1 MRGISHEE
9 RLENILILLGGSIV
23 TLSSNAR
30 LPTNKE
36 ALQLFPSFNPDQDV
50 QENDSQVTIEEDDSQ
65 IMINKIYVT
74 LWDEVKKH
82 QWYLAYCVSCND
94 DGTFTMDHMHRLKKS
109 CSIKWKYPDVP
120 DICKVEADQILTIK
134 PAGKWDFT
142 IFNISNADSI
152 IEEFQKPE

>member
-1 MRGISHEE
+1 M
-9 RLENILILLGGSIV
+9 
-23 TLSSNAR
+23 
-30 LPTNKE
+30 PTNKE
-36 ALQLFPSFNPDQDV
+36 ALQLLSSLNPDPDI
-50 QENDSQVTIEEDDSQ
+50 QENDSHVSIEEDGSQ

-74 LWDEVKKH
+74 LWNEGKKH
-82 QWYLAYCVSCND
+82 QWYYLAYCVSCND

-120 DICKVEADQILTIK
+120 DTCKVDADQILTIK
-134 PAGKWDFT
+134 PAGKWDVT